1 MVFWE
6 LAFYDMVAKERDIIG
21 MDQEPSE
28 LIDRYSSLSESER
41 KRLEL
46 DEDRVLSNLLHNMT
60 AMVIE
65 SLVIL
70 KSINILD
77 DYVRSW
83 SANRYV

>member
-65 SLVIL
+65 SLIIL